1 MPVYNITRIIPEPE
15 DNRDTFGAAIAIN
28 QKYLAVGD
36 YDANRVIIYTRN
48 NSGQWIR
55 SKQVLPPK
63 NSLPD
68 NVGSGFGEQVQLE
81 GNFLLVTALVMQ
93 QVKDV
98 TNPEEFTELGGGSY
112 IFNERYLVNLE
123 DLETEPKAVGMPM
136 QKSDGLVTFNLFKEG
151 KMNKVT
157 LPDRGETS
165 LGASFA
171 HHKNLLLVGSPSAT
185 KERGAWLYN
194 LDELDKEPEKLAAPN
209 VFLGTSVALNENFAV
224 VGEHYYQ
231 TGAYRPWSED
241 VPNKPKSTL
250 IRANKT
256 GSTRI
261 QQFRGR
267 VSLSDYILAV
277 MYPTFGYFVNG
288 ATVEVYG
295 LNSSAGAPL
304 LSMRANVANAFVQ
317 NGFLVT
323 VLPTYRFGYHEI
335 HIQELVWN

>member
-68 NVGSGFGEQVQLE
+68 KVGSGFGEQVQLE

-112 IFNERYLVNLE
+112 IFDERYLVNLE
-123 DLETEPKAVGMPM
+123 DLETEPKAIGMPM
-136 QKSDGLVTFNLFKEG
+136 QKGEGLVTFNLLKEG
-151 KMNKVT
+151 KMTKVT
-157 LPDRGETS
+157 LPDRGEAQF
-165 LGASFA
+165 GASFA

-185 KERGAWLYN
+185 EERGAWLYN
-194 LDELDKEPEKLAAPN
+194 LDEIDKEPEKLAAPN
-209 VFLGTSVALNENFAV
+209 IYLGTSVALNENFAV
-224 VGEHYYQ
+224 VGERDYQ
-231 TGAYRPWSED
+231 CGYRPWRED

-250 IRANKT
+250 IRVNET
-256 GSTRI
+256 GSTRNHS
-261 QQFRGR
+261 FRGR
-267 VSLSDYILAV
+267 VSLSDNILAV
-277 MYPTFGYFVNG
+277 MHPTGGDFVDG
-288 ATVEVYG
+288 AVLEVYS
-295 LNSSAGAPL
+295 LNSSAGAGFL
-304 LSMRANVANAFVQ
+304 FMRGNVADAFVQ

-323 VLPTYRFGYHEI
+323 VFNNRRPWFYEI

>member
-36 YDANRVIIYTRN
+36 YDANRVIIYTRD

-63 NSLPD
+63 NSLPSQ
-68 NVGSGFGEQVQLE
+68 VGSGFGEQVQLE
-81 GNFLLVTALVMQ
+81 GDFLIVTALVMQ

-98 TNPEEFTELGGGSY
+98 TNPEEFTRISGGSY

-136 QKSDGLVTFNLFKEG
+136 QKSEGMVTFNLFNQG
-151 KMNKVT
+151 KMTKFT
-157 LPDRGETS
+157 LPDRGEAQF
-165 LGASFA
+165 GASFA

-185 KERGAWLYN
+185 EERGAWFYN

-209 VFLGTSVALNENFAV
+209 IYIGNTVALNERFAV
-224 VGEHYYQ
+224 VGERNYQ
-231 TGAYRPWSED
+231 TGAYRPWSKD
-241 VPNKPKSTL
+241 VPNQPKSTL
-250 IRANKT
+250 IKFNET
-256 GSTRI
+256 GRTRVCQI
-261 QQFRGR
+261 RGR
-267 VSLSDYILAV
+267 VSLSDNILAV

-288 ATVEVYG
+288 AVVEVHG
-295 LNSSAGAPL
+295 LGAGVSF
-304 LSMRANVANAFVQ
+304 LSMRGNVANAFVQ

-323 VLPTYRFGYHEI
+323 VLLTYRLGYHEI